1 MRLMSGCERK
11 CLNVLPTG
19 ITKEMLRISFMT
31 CEQYLSLQCESIF
44 GNCITFQFSTMTL
57 HVECVRVRLSF
68 MQLDFLLFLLL
79 SCSRMSVE
87 WCYTVFKILV
97 LYHIM
102 NKLLHTTLYL
112 ILQLPTKAC
121 KETYVV
127 LKFVNKHIL
136 TASTIQNFFHWTF
149 SKLTSRNI

>member
-1 MRLMSGCERK
+1 MSGYERR

-19 ITKEMLRISFMT
+19 IAKEMLRISFMT

-87 WCYTVFKILV
+87 
-97 LYHIM
+97 
-102 NKLLHTTLYL
+102 
-112 ILQLPTKAC
+112 
-121 KETYVV
+121 
-127 LKFVNKHIL
+127 
-136 TASTIQNFFHWTF
+136 
-149 SKLTSRNI
+149 